1 MTIVL
6 AGARI
11 RLHTF
16 TEMHRYI
23 TRYNG
28 KKGTRN
34 TFCGWRLCMTRQK
47 ETYVRYFTDREYE
60 NAEASLAAA
69 LEIRDA
75 MMNAMA
81 NGEAFVSVCE
91 RFRKAK

>member
-1 MTIVL
+1 
-6 AGARI
+6 
-11 RLHTF
+11 
-16 TEMHRYI
+16 
-23 TRYNG
+23 
-28 KKGTRN
+28 
-34 TFCGWRLCMTRQK
+34 MTRQK

-81 NGEAFVSVCE
+81 NGEAFGSVCE